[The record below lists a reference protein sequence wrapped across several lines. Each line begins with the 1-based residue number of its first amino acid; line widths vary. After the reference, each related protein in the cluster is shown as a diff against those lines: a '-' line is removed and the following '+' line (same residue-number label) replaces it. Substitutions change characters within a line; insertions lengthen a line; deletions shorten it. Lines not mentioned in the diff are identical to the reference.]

1 MPVTKG
7 DWAVSDEDL
16 VVVDGNESSF
26 ASEMEEQY
34 AYEMKKEA
42 FTCPI
47 CGGRLEMKKGPYGEF
62 YGCSNYKITGCT
74 FKRKVYKKN

>member
-1 MPVTKG
+1 
-7 DWAVSDEDL
+7 
-16 VVVDGNESSF
+16 
-26 ASEMEEQY
+26 MEERY
-34 AYEMKKEA
+34 ANKMKREA

-74 FKRKVYKKN
+74 FKRKVDKKNRY